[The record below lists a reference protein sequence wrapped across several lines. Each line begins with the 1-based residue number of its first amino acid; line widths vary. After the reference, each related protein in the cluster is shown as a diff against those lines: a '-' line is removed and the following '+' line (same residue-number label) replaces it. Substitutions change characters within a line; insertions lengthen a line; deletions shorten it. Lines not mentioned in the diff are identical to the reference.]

1 MQVDGVELDGLSPT
15 ALSALRLEKIGF
27 VFQAYNLLPV
37 LTAQENVEF
46 ILQLQSVDKQQR
58 RERAAQALD
67 NLGLGELGER
77 RPGELSGGQQQRVAI
92 ARAIVTRP
100 VLLVADEPTANLDSA
115 TTEELLVLMARLNSE
130 QGMTIVTATHDPMVM
145 STPSAKC
152 IYQTDALTAM
162 AKAYGITPR
171 HIMGFAP
178 DVSLLCATAQADD
191 YVVVVGSY
199 ANDNNAQQAQIRV
212 ANYLRQSGMAAQ
224 AQIIESA
231 GRLRVAVVGLWN
243 NPAKACY
250 GVYAKDRT

>member
-1 MQVDGVELDGLSPT
+1 MSENQNQTPVVRCRDVSRTYQKDAIPVHALRSVDLDVHAGEFVSLAGPSGSGKSTLLNIIGGLDEFDGGSVQLDGVELDGLSPA

-46 ILQLQSVDKQQR
+46 ILQLQGIDKQQR

-67 NLGLGELGER
+67 ILGLGELGER

-92 ARAIVTRP
+92 ARAIVTSP

-145 STPSAKC
+145 SHAE
-152 IYQTDALTAM
+152 
-162 AKAYGITPR
+162 
-171 HIMGFAP
+171 
-178 DVSLLCATAQADD
+178 
-191 YVVVVGSY
+191 
-199 ANDNNAQQAQIRV
+199 
-212 ANYLRQSGMAAQ
+212 RQVHLSD
-224 AQIIESA
+224 
-231 GRLRVAVVGLWN
+231 GRI
-243 NPAKACY
+243 
-250 GVYAKDRT
+250 DRDG

>member
-1 MQVDGVELDGLSPT
+1 MSENQNQTPVVRCRDVSRTYQKDAIPVHALRSVDLDVHAGEFVSLAGPSGSGKSTLLNIIGGLDEFDGGSVQVDGVELDGLSPA

-46 ILQLQSVDKQQR
+46 ILQLQGIDKQQR

-92 ARAIVTRP
+92 ARAIVTSP

-145 STPSAKC
+145 SHAE
-152 IYQTDALTAM
+152 
-162 AKAYGITPR
+162 
-171 HIMGFAP
+171 
-178 DVSLLCATAQADD
+178 
-191 YVVVVGSY
+191 
-199 ANDNNAQQAQIRV
+199 
-212 ANYLRQSGMAAQ
+212 RQVNLSD
-224 AQIIESA
+224 
-231 GRLRVAVVGLWN
+231 GRI
-243 NPAKACY
+243 
-250 GVYAKDRT
+250 DRDG

>member
-1 MQVDGVELDGLSPT
+1 MSENQNQTPVVRCRDVSRTYQKDAIPVHALRSVDLDVHAGEFVSLAGPSGSGKSTLLNIIGGLDEFDGGSVQVDGVELDGLSPA

-46 ILQLQSVDKQQR
+46 ILQLQGIDKQQR

-115 TTEELLVLMARLNSE
+115 TTEELLVLMARLNAE

-145 STPSAKC
+145 S
-152 IYQTDALTAM
+152 
-162 AKAYGITPR
+162 
-171 HIMGFAP
+171 H
-178 DVSLLCATAQADD
+178 
-191 YVVVVGSY
+191 
-199 ANDNNAQQAQIRV
+199 
-212 ANYLRQSGMAAQ
+212 
-224 AQIIESA
+224 A
-231 GRLRVAVVGLWN
+231 GRQVNLSDGRI
-243 NPAKACY
+243 
-250 GVYAKDRT
+250 DRDG

>member
-1 MQVDGVELDGLSPT
+1 MSENQNQTPVVRCRDVSRTYQKDAIPVHALRSVDLDVHAGEFVSLAGPSGSGKSTLLNIIGGLDEFDGGSVQVDGVELDGLSPA

-46 ILQLQSVDKQQR
+46 ILQLQGIDKQQR

-67 NLGLGELGER
+67 ILGLGELGER

-145 STPSAKC
+145 SHAE
-152 IYQTDALTAM
+152 
-162 AKAYGITPR
+162 
-171 HIMGFAP
+171 
-178 DVSLLCATAQADD
+178 
-191 YVVVVGSY
+191 
-199 ANDNNAQQAQIRV
+199 
-212 ANYLRQSGMAAQ
+212 RQVHLSD
-224 AQIIESA
+224 
-231 GRLRVAVVGLWN
+231 GRI
-243 NPAKACY
+243 
-250 GVYAKDRT
+250 DRDG

>member
-1 MQVDGVELDGLSPT
+1 MNIIGGLDEFDGGSVQVDGVELDGLSPA

-46 ILQLQSVDKQQR
+46 ILQLQGIDKQQR

-92 ARAIVTRP
+92 ARAIVTSP

-145 STPSAKC
+145 SHAE
-152 IYQTDALTAM
+152 
-162 AKAYGITPR
+162 
-171 HIMGFAP
+171 
-178 DVSLLCATAQADD
+178 
-191 YVVVVGSY
+191 
-199 ANDNNAQQAQIRV
+199 
-212 ANYLRQSGMAAQ
+212 RQVHLSD
-224 AQIIESA
+224 
-231 GRLRVAVVGLWN
+231 GRI
-243 NPAKACY
+243 
-250 GVYAKDRT
+250 DRDG

>member
-1 MQVDGVELDGLSPT
+1 MSENQIQTPVVRCRDVSRTYQKDAIPVHALRSVDLDVHAGEFVSLAGPSGSGKSTLLNIIGGLDEFDGGSVQVDGVELDGLSPA

-46 ILQLQSVDKQQR
+46 ILQLQGIDKQQR

-92 ARAIVTRP
+92 ARAIVTSP

-145 STPSAKC
+145 SHAE
-152 IYQTDALTAM
+152 
-162 AKAYGITPR
+162 
-171 HIMGFAP
+171 
-178 DVSLLCATAQADD
+178 
-191 YVVVVGSY
+191 
-199 ANDNNAQQAQIRV
+199 
-212 ANYLRQSGMAAQ
+212 RQVHLSD
-224 AQIIESA
+224 
-231 GRLRVAVVGLWN
+231 GRI
-243 NPAKACY
+243 
-250 GVYAKDRT
+250 DRDG

>member
-1 MQVDGVELDGLSPT
+1 MSENQNQTPVVRCRDVSRTYQKDAIPVHALRSVDLDVHAGEFVSLAGPSGSGKSTLLNIIGGLDEFDDGSVQVDGVELDGLSPA

-46 ILQLQSVDKQQR
+46 ILQLQGIDKQQR

-67 NLGLGELGER
+67 ILGLGELGER

-92 ARAIVTRP
+92 ARAIVTSP

-145 STPSAKC
+145 SHAE
-152 IYQTDALTAM
+152 
-162 AKAYGITPR
+162 
-171 HIMGFAP
+171 
-178 DVSLLCATAQADD
+178 
-191 YVVVVGSY
+191 
-199 ANDNNAQQAQIRV
+199 
-212 ANYLRQSGMAAQ
+212 RQVHLSD
-224 AQIIESA
+224 
-231 GRLRVAVVGLWN
+231 GRI
-243 NPAKACY
+243 
-250 GVYAKDRT
+250 DRDG

>member
-1 MQVDGVELDGLSPT
+1 MSETQNQTPVVRCRDVSRTYQKDAIPVHALRSVDLDVHAGEFVSLAGPSGSGKSTLLNIIGGLDEFDGGSVQVDGVELDGLSPA

-46 ILQLQSVDKQQR
+46 ILQLQGIDKQQR

-92 ARAIVTRP
+92 ARAIVTSP

-130 QGMTIVTATHDPMVM
+130 RGMTIVTATHDPMVM
-145 STPSAKC
+145 SHAE
-152 IYQTDALTAM
+152 
-162 AKAYGITPR
+162 
-171 HIMGFAP
+171 
-178 DVSLLCATAQADD
+178 
-191 YVVVVGSY
+191 
-199 ANDNNAQQAQIRV
+199 
-212 ANYLRQSGMAAQ
+212 RQVHLSD
-224 AQIIESA
+224 
-231 GRLRVAVVGLWN
+231 GRI
-243 NPAKACY
+243 
-250 GVYAKDRT
+250 DRDG